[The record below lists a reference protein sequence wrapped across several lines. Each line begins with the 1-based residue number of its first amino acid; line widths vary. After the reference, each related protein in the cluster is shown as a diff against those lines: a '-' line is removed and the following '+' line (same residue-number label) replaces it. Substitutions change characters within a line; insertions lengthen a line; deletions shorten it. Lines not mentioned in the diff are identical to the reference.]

1 MCDGKGD
8 SMTSVVLTSDK
19 IQRID
24 STIREQIDGEKT
36 ERERAS

>member
-1 MCDGKGD
+1 VKGD
-8 SMTSVVLTSDK
+8 SKSSVVLTSDK

-24 STIREQIDGEKT
+24 PKIREQIDGEKT